1 MYIIQRANFAGS
13 FSGGIL
19 VSCLFT
25 FSVSLLT
32 LLGILKAKI
41 KGANKIRDFQEDGKI
56 MPEEAKELINDPSLL
71 AGKSATGDIEG
82 LVRQTRADAEIKL
95 RSV

>member
-1 MYIIQRANFAGS
+1 MGAGRDTRARWFIFN
-13 FSGGIL
+13 
-19 VSCLFT
+19 
-25 FSVSLLT
+25 
-32 LLGILKAKI
+32 K